1 MEQRGHAVLQR
12 RLQEGAD
19 RDGPHKAPQEEA
31 ARPDTAAA
39 AAAAAAAGGG
49 RGDGAEG
56 PACPAPAASATALDG
71 AHGSFT
77 HTNRSQRT
85 QGWRMNCCTFVVETR
100 ILLVRKDQV
109 ATTTLVCV
117 CIRRE
122 TTKCAR
128 RLFRVLQLY

>member
-39 AAAAAAAGGG
+39 TAAAAGGG

-77 HTNRSQRT
+77 HTHRFR
-85 QGWRMNCCTFVVETR
+85 
-100 ILLVRKDQV
+100 
-109 ATTTLVCV
+109 
-117 CIRRE
+117 
-122 TTKCAR
+122 AR
-128 RLFRVLQLY
+128 RPNVPKDGE

>member
-39 AAAAAAAGGG
+39 AAAAAGGG
-49 RGDGAEG
+49 RGDGADEG

-71 AHGSFT
+71 AHGSFIYT
-77 HTNRSQRT
+77 GSGLVPSPNVPSRDGGWILARS
-85 QGWRMNCCTFVVETR
+85 
-100 ILLVRKDQV
+100 
-109 ATTTLVCV
+109 
-117 CIRRE
+117 
-122 TTKCAR
+122 
-128 RLFRVLQLY
+128 